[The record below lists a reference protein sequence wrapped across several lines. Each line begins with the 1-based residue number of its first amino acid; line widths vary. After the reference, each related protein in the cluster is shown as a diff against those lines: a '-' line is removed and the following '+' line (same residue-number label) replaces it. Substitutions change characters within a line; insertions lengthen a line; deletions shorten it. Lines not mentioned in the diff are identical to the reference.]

1 MTAMVGFFRTMLT
14 LPKPWVAWVMLLMT
28 VTMII
33 PLFYLGTWEAK
44 AERAERSGRHS
55 AVSRAV
61 A

>member
-1 MTAMVGFFRTMLT
+1 MTALVGFFRTTLT

-44 AERAERSGRHS
+44 AERAKRS
-55 AVSRAV
+55 
-61 A
+61 